1 MRALSPRARGA
12 IAALVLVACA
22 AAALSAHATRVYRW
36 KGASGTVRYG
46 DQPPAGDPAPAS
58 VQVIPMDAEPGAIAR
73 LSVVN
78 AEDGYQALAENALAG
93 PVEVRLRFSRARNA
107 RGEPELPARATVP
120 AYDRTLVARIFGVD
134 GARPADFELHLD
146 AVPGQP
152 GARHR
157 DVEYVFPLR
166 THDLRVEQ
174 GFGGGFSHH
183 DEQNRYAVDFAAPL
197 GTDVLAARD
206 GVVMQVENDFDRAG
220 LNQEKYAGRANFVR
234 IVHDDGTMALYAHL
248 QERGVMVRM
257 GQHVRAG
264 QLIGRSGNTGFTSG
278 PHLHFAVQANQ
289 GMRLVA
295 VPFRMFGPHGI
306 LRFSAP
312 SNGGAQAAL
321 NADAGESSAR
331 AGIRLRGRI
340 SP

>member
-1 MRALSPRARGA
+1 MAACA
-12 IAALVLVACA
+12 VIAASADA
-22 AAALSAHATRVYRW
+22 ARVYRW
-36 KGASGTVRYG
+36 KEPSGTVRYG
-46 DQPPAGDPAPAS
+46 DQPPSATTRPVS
-58 VQVIPMDAEPGAIAR
+58 VETIPMRSEPGAIAR
-73 LSVVN
+73 LRV
-78 AEDGYQALAENALAG
+78 AAADDGYQAWAENALAG
-93 PVEVRLRFSRARNA
+93 PVEVRVSFTRVRNA

-120 AYDRTLVARIFGVD
+120 AGDRALVARIFGAD
-134 GARPADFELHLD
+134 TARSGDFELRLD

-174 GFGGGFSHH
+174 GFGGAFSHA
-183 DEQNRYAVDFAAPL
+183 DAQNRYAVDFAAPL

-234 IVHDDGTMALYAHL
+234 IVHDDGTMAVYAHL
-248 QERGVMVRM
+248 QERGVLVRM
-257 GQHVRAG
+257 GQRVHAG

-306 LRFSAP
+306 LRF
-312 SNGGAQAAL
+312 
-321 NADAGESSAR
+321 GEAR
-331 AGIRLRGRI
+331 
-340 SP
+340 

>member
-1 MRALSPRARGA
+1 MAACA
-12 IAALVLVACA
+12 VIAASADA
-22 AAALSAHATRVYRW
+22 ARVYRW
-36 KGASGTVRYG
+36 KEPSGTVRYG
-46 DQPPAGDPAPAS
+46 DQPPSATTRPAS
-58 VQVIPMDAEPGAIAR
+58 VETIPMRSEPGAIAR
-73 LSVVN
+73 LRV
-78 AEDGYQALAENALAG
+78 AAADDGYQAWAENALAG
-93 PVEVRLRFSRARNA
+93 PVEVRVSFTRVRNA

-120 AYDRTLVARIFGVD
+120 AGDRALVARIFGAD
-134 GARPADFELHLD
+134 AARSGDFELRLD

-174 GFGGGFSHH
+174 GFGGAFSHA
-183 DEQNRYAVDFAAPL
+183 DAQNRYAVDFAAPL

-234 IVHDDGTMALYAHL
+234 IVHDDGTMAVYAHL
-248 QERGVMVRM
+248 QERGVLVRM
-257 GQHVRAG
+257 GQRVHAG

-306 LRFSAP
+306 LRF
-312 SNGGAQAAL
+312 
-321 NADAGESSAR
+321 GEAR
-331 AGIRLRGRI
+331 
-340 SP
+340 

>member
-1 MRALSPRARGA
+1 MRALSPRARGG
-12 IAALVLVACA
+12 IAALLLVACA
-22 AAALSAHATRVYRW
+22 AVALSAHATRVYRW

-46 DQPPAGDPAPAS
+46 DQPPAGNTRPAS
-58 VQVIPMDAEPGAIAR
+58 VEVIPMHTEPGAIAR
-73 LSVVN
+73 LRIAN
-78 AEDGYQALAENALAG
+78 AADGYQAWAENTLAG
-93 PVEVRLRFSRARNA
+93 PVEVRLSFSRARQA

-120 AYDRTLVARIFGVD
+120 AYDRALVARIFGMD
-134 GARPADFELHLD
+134 GARGGDFELRLD

-174 GFGGGFSHH
+174 GYGGAFSHQ

-206 GVVMQVENDFDRAG
+206 GVVMQVENDFDSAG

-248 QERGVMVRM
+248 LERGVMVRM
-257 GQHVRAG
+257 GQRVRAG

-278 PHLHFAVQANQ
+278 PHLHFAVQANH

-295 VPFRMFGPHGI
+295 LPFRMFGPHGI
-306 LRFSAP
+306 LRF
-312 SNGGAQAAL
+312 GETRQAGHL
-321 NADAGESSAR
+321 
-331 AGIRLRGRI
+331 
-340 SP
+340 

>member
-1 MRALSPRARGA
+1 MRALSPRVRGA
-12 IAALVLVACA
+12 IAASLLVACA
-22 AAALSAHATRVYRW
+22 TVALSAQATRVYRW

-46 DQPPAGDPAPAS
+46 DQPPSGNTRPAS
-58 VQVIPMDAEPGAIAR
+58 LETIPMRAEPGAIAR
-73 LSVVN
+73 LRIAN
-78 AEDGYQALAENALAG
+78 AEDGYQAWAENALAG
-93 PVEVRLRFSRARNA
+93 PVEVRLSFSRARHV

-120 AYDRTLVARIFGVD
+120 AYDRALVARIFGAD
-134 GARPADFELHLD
+134 AARAGDFELRLD

-174 GFGGGFSHH
+174 GYGGAFSHQ

-197 GTDVLAARD
+197 GTDVIAARD

-248 QERGVMVRM
+248 QERGVIVRM

-278 PHLHFAVQANQ
+278 PHLHFAVQANH

-295 VPFRMFGPHGI
+295 LPFRMFGPHGI
-306 LRFSAP
+306 LRF
-312 SNGGAQAAL
+312 GEIRQAGHL
-321 NADAGESSAR
+321 
-331 AGIRLRGRI
+331 
-340 SP
+340 

>member
-1 MRALSPRARGA
+1 MHALRQHARAGF
-12 IAALVLVACA
+12 AALLAVACA
-22 AAALSAHATRVYRW
+22 AAALSAHAARVYRW
-36 KGASGTVRYG
+36 KDPGGTVRYG
-46 DQPPAGDPAPAS
+46 DQPPAATARPAS
-58 VQVIPMDAEPGAIAR
+58 VEVIPLRAEPGAIAR
-73 LSVVN
+73 LRIAA
-78 AEDGYQALAENALAG
+78 AEDGYQAWAENALAG
-93 PVEVRLRFSRARNA
+93 PVEVRLSFSRARNA

-120 AYDRTLVARIFGVD
+120 AHDSALVARIFGLD
-134 GARPADFELHLD
+134 ARTSGDFELRLD

-174 GFGGGFSHH
+174 GFGGAFSHQ
-183 DEQNRYAVDFAAPL
+183 DEQNRYAVDFAAPP
-197 GTDVLAARD
+197 GTEVLAARD

-220 LNQEKYAGRANFVR
+220 LNREKYAGRANFVR

-257 GQHVRAG
+257 GQRVRAG

-278 PHLHFAVQANQ
+278 PHLHFAVQANH

-295 VPFRMFGPHGI
+295 LPFRMFGPQGI
-306 LRFSAP
+306 LRF
-312 SNGGAQAAL
+312 
-321 NADAGESSAR
+321 GEAR
-331 AGIRLRGRI
+331 QSG
-340 SP
+340 SPP

>member
-1 MRALSPRARGA
+1 MYALNPRTRGA
-12 IAALVLVACA
+12 IAALVLAACA
-22 AAALSAHATRVYRW
+22 TVAASAHATRVFRW
-36 KGASGTVRYG
+36 KDASGTVRYG
-46 DQPPAGDPAPAS
+46 DQPPADTPRPAS

-73 LSVVN
+73 LRVAN
-78 AEDGYQALAENALAG
+78 ADDGYQAWAENALAG
-93 PVEVRLRFSRARNA
+93 PVEVRLSFSRARNA
-107 RGEPELPARATVP
+107 RGEPVLPARATVP
-120 AYDRTLVARIFGVD
+120 AYDRALVARIFGVD
-134 GARPADFELHLD
+134 ATRAADFELRLD
-146 AVPGQP
+146 AVPGRP

-166 THDLRVEQ
+166 TADLRVEQ
-174 GFGGGFSHH
+174 GFGGAFSHR

-206 GVVMQVENDFDRAG
+206 GVVMQVENDFGRAG
-220 LNQEKYAGRANFVR
+220 LDQERYAGRANFVR

-278 PHLHFAVQANQ
+278 PHLHFAVQANH

-306 LRFSAP
+306 LRFGEARQASAP
-312 SNGGAQAAL
+312 
-321 NADAGESSAR
+321 
-331 AGIRLRGRI
+331 
-340 SP
+340 